1 MIDRAYAITMAAY
14 NQWMNAKLYDCAA
27 RLSDEQRKQDR
38 GAFFKSLH
46 GTLDH
51 IVSADMIWLYRF
63 SGRSIE
69 HFQLGQRFDDFGEM
83 RAQRESLDVEISA
96 WAASLDGDWL
106 KGDFAYFSK
115 SYNAHYSKPAWL
127 LVVHFFNHQTH
138 HRGQASDLLM
148 QMGID
153 PGATDLPAMPGT

>member
-14 NQWMNAKLYDCAA
+14 NQWMNAKLYECAA
-27 RLSDEQRKQDR
+27 RLGDEQRKRDR

-69 HFQLGQRFDDFGEM
+69 HFQLGERYSAFTEL
-83 RAQRESLDVEISA
+83 RAQREVLDAEISA
-96 WAASLDGDWL
+96 WAAALEPQWL
-106 KGDFAYFSK
+106 ASDFAYFSK

-127 LVVHFFNHQTH
+127 LVVHLFNHSTH
-138 HRGQASDLLM
+138 HRGQATDLLM

-153 PGATDLPAMPGT
+153 PGSTDLPAMPGT